1 MKKKKKMKKQLV
13 QAAAITAL
21 TGAAFVAAG
30 PSDASAATDVSKLVK
45 QAYDS
50 SNQLK
55 GYYDLSK
62 VKSISLSKEFV
73 NAYDKAKKDI
83 VVAEKAL
90 ANVSANKSALVAQL
104 DAAKNTQSKAA
115 RLIDAIKVGDALT
128 AKTNELTQYIN
139 EDVIDEDMV
148 ETYHEL
154 SADIN
159 RAERVFSKV
168 YGEQNRELIRGEFLL
183 DAKIA
188 RESVIYE
195 VSRYTLQDLIT
206 RQLEEGKVAD
216 AEENFAKLDR
226 LEKRAVE
233 IKAEGNKL
241 HPGKYPELKKMADSL
256 KEAKEVI
263 ESGFTITVEATSTD
277 ASKPTIYGED
287 EVQTIE
293 KDVVVTVP
301 KGTFIELKNL
311 EVKGNIILKGA
322 DASAGKVTLTNVN
335 VTGSVKVEEQKVVST
350 TKGISS
356 ILDIPVPIQLILG
369 KSSIIGELVL
379 NQSANITAETG
390 VKIPSLVISPA
401 QDLGIVSLNGDLS
414 SSKVTV
420 GGQGAEVKLG
430 ASAKVLEMILNAKAT
445 IDAENGALLQS
456 LQVETKDKNSLVL
469 LKGDLSSTL
478 VKIINS
484 NAAISIAENA
494 VVKKIEKDKSVTE
507 EIVIDNKGRVED
519 SDGVE
524 VPGNTPLP
532 PVSGGGG
539 TPNAPTTPVEDTT
552 PNDQTAP
559 TVEEVTFGGVE
570 GVLNEAGDTFT
581 FEFDDLAQDIGT
593 TGGATIRLSEV
604 GTPTVD
610 QPFEFSPGSGEN
622 SYSAAT
628 PNLTAEYLV
637 NLGTITLTVED
648 EAGNPKE
655 YTLVFEEADNQA
667 PTVEEVTFGG
677 VEGVLNEAG
686 DTFTFEF

>member
-1 MKKKKKMKKQLV
+1 
-13 QAAAITAL
+13 
-21 TGAAFVAAG
+21 
-30 PSDASAATDVSKLVK
+30 
-45 QAYDS
+45 
-50 SNQLK
+50 
-55 GYYDLSK
+55 
-62 VKSISLSKEFV
+62 
-73 NAYDKAKKDI
+73 
-83 VVAEKAL
+83 
-90 ANVSANKSALVAQL
+90 
-104 DAAKNTQSKAA
+104 
-115 RLIDAIKVGDALT
+115 
-128 AKTNELTQYIN
+128 
-139 EDVIDEDMV
+139 MV

-168 YGEQNRELIRGEFLL
+168 YGEQNRELVRGEFLL

-206 RQLEEGKVAD
+206 RQLEEGKVAE

-256 KEAKEVI
+256 KQAKEVI
-263 ESGFTITVEATSTD
+263 ESGFTITVEGTSTD
-277 ASKPTIYGED
+277 ANKPTVYGED

-293 KDVVVTVP
+293 KDIVVTVP

-322 DASAGKVTLTNVN
+322 DGSAGKVTLTNVN

-369 KSSIIGELVL
+369 KTSIIGELVL

-478 VKIINS
+478 VKIKNS
-484 NAAISIAENA
+484 NAAISVAENA
-494 VVKKIEKDKSVTE
+494 VVKKIEKDKSVTDK
-507 EIVIDNKGRVED
+507 IVVDNKGKVED

-524 VPGNTPLP
+524 VPVPGNTVP
-532 PVSGGGG
+532 PVSPGG
-539 TPNAPTTPVEDTT
+539 TPTPSDRTLPTISHTPVTT
-552 PNDQTAP
+552 A
-559 TVEEVTFGGVE
+559 VENQSINISADVSDNVEVASVKLFYR
-570 GVLNEAGDTFT
+570 
-581 FEFDDLAQDIGT
+581 T
-593 TGGATIRLSEV
+593 TGETEYIQVDMIKGVDNNYNFDILPEDVTTSGVQYYIEAIDRANNIKSD
-604 GTPTVD
+604 GTSS
-610 QPFEFSPGSGEN
+610 SP
-622 SYSAAT
+622 YSISVREQT
-628 PNLTAEYLV
+628 
-637 NLGTITLTVED
+637 TLTIDGIDSESD
-648 EAGNPKE
+648 QAIAGRELTVILPTGWE
-655 YTLVFEEADNQA
+655 RQEEIVFNGIE
-667 PTVEEVTFGG
+667 
-677 VEGVLNEAG
+677 
-686 DTFTFEF
+686 